1 MLLVYIRRKRFSDE
15 ILNGIYLEFKK
26 LILKLFIY
34 RLNKMGESIL
44 FCIKLRLLLKKLFKC
59 LLEVIYVLIFLYN
72 FFIICRSFFWIL
84 IFDNFI

>member
-44 FCIKLRLLLKKLFKC
+44 FCIKLRLLLKNIFNVIFGSFRDDSYFFGYLRGVFFK
-59 LLEVIYVLIFLYN
+59 
-72 FFIICRSFFWIL
+72 FFRY
-84 IFDNFI
+84 